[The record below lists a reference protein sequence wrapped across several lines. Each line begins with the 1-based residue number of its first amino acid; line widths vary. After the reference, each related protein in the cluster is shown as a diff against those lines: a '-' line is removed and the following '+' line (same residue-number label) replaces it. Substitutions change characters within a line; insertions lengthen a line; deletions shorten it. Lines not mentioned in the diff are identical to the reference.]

1 MIDLTKE
8 SVTVVAPGKGICEL
22 CDGKLDLIASVQIQY
37 KVLFKTFKK
46 RACLPC
52 VKEVRALADL
62 RIAQA
67 ERGEFGS

>member
-1 MIDLTKE
+1 MIGLTKE
-8 SVTVVAPGKGICEL
+8 SVTVVAPGKGVCGL
-22 CDGKLDLIASVQIQY
+22 CDGKLDEIASVNIKY
-37 KVLFKTFKK
+37 RLLFKTFEK

-67 ERGEFGS
+67 ERGEFQK